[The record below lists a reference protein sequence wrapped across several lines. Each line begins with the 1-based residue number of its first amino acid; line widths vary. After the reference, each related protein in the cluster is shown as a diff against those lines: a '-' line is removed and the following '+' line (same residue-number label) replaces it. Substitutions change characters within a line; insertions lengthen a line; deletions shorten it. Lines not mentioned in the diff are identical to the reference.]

1 MKTTELQIGDCV
13 AYRGNYVKVT
23 SLYAKN
29 GSNMVGFTDIEETWV
44 DGSVIEP
51 IPLAPEILEKN
62 RFVYSDLPFIQGW
75 QQFGLTLYRGGKGYL
90 INCGENVAMVVNY
103 VHQLQHA
110 LRLCG
115 IDKEI
120 IL

>member
-1 MKTTELQIGDCV
+1 MKITELQIGDCV

-29 GSNMVGFTDIEETWV
+29 GSNEVGFTDKEGTWV
-44 DGSVIEP
+44 DGSMILP
-51 IPLAPEILEKN
+51 IPLVPEILEKN
-62 RFVYSDLPFIQGW
+62 GIKLQIGPGGLYQGTIE
-75 QQFGLTLYRGGKGYL
+75 GL
-90 INCGENVAMVVNY
+90 NVKIYFNIIEY
-103 VHQLQHA
+103 VHELQHA